1 MLAGKIVVSIVV
13 AGLSLAVSVLS
24 GQPPLAWP
32 FAYSLA
38 GMVSLLALVLMHM
51 RQNNPV

>member
-1 MLAGKIVVSIVV
+1 MLAGKIVVSVVV

-24 GQPPLAWP
+24 GQPPMAWP

-38 GMVSLLALVLMHM
+38 GVVSLLALVLMQM
-51 RQNNPV
+51 RQHNPV

>member
-1 MLAGKIVVSIVV
+1 MLAGKIFVSIVV
-13 AGLSLAVSVLS
+13 AAVSLAVSVLT

-38 GMVSLLALVLMHM
+38 GVVSLLALVLMQI
-51 RQNNPV
+51 RQHNPA